1 MVMRRRTWGIIIGIA
16 TMVVDV
22 LKFSKDKFK
31 NRGKRN
37 DCTRSGKKE

>member
-1 MVMRRRTWGIIIGIA
+1 MVMRRTWEIIIGIA

-22 LKFSKDKFK
+22 LKLFKAKFK

-37 DCTRSGKKE
+37 DDTRSSKKE